1 MKKNYIEKNLIDNE
15 KVIIFAKI
23 NSLILILPKL
33 IIPIFFIIALF
44 NTDFSNPNIG
54 YQIEILYLII
64 IVISSLSLIKTIID
78 VLTTELGTTNKRVIG
93 KKGLFKTISLDA
105 PLNKINDIE
114 ITQNLLGKIFKYS
127 TIQISTSS
135 SKYYFRYIKNA
146 NDFKNQTINLL

>member
-1 MKKNYIEKNLIDNE
+1 MKKNHILKNLIDNE

-23 NSLILILPKL
+23 NSLLLILPKL

-78 VLTTELGTTNKRVIG
+78 FLTTELGTTNKRVIG

-127 TIQISTSS
+127 TVQISTSS